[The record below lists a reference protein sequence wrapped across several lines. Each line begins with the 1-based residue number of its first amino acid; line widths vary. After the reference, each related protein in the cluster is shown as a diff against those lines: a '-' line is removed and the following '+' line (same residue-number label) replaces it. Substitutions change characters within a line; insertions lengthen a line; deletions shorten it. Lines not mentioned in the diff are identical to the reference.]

1 LVTLLITFLV
11 TVLRLQTGVRVEADV
26 WRAYRA
32 ICKRDKQRPSR
43 PIEEFLRLIVESD
56 SALSLLRLMREASRF
71 RVDGHEAYVLVLLD
85 WYTHGKFWIEGL
97 ERNVSVEYL
106 LLDALK
112 LVADADL
119 RQRIEEALIAH
130 QRSVGI
136 KKQYE

>member
-1 LVTLLITFLV
+1 LVTA
-11 TVLRLQTGVRVEADV
+11 LRLQTGVRVEADV

-43 PIEEFLRLIVESD
+43 PIEEFLRLIVEGD

-71 RVDGHEAYVLVLLD
+71 RVDGHEAYVRVLLD
-85 WYTHGKFWIEGL
+85 WYTHGKFWIEVSGQD
-97 ERNVSVEYL
+97 VSVESL

-112 LVADADL
+112 VVADADL

-130 QRSVGI
+130 QRSVDI
-136 KKQYE
+136 KKQSE